1 MSLNCQADE
10 LTEQAE
16 GEEQE
21 EAQQTCGRPNVN
33 SSEREVGG
41 GKEVGRERER
51 QRRPDHVHIC
61 ISEMTHGNF

>member
-16 GEEQE
+16 GEELK

-33 SSEREVGG
+33 SSEREVGEGRRLEERGRDNG
-41 GKEVGRERER
+41 GQIMSIFAFLK
-51 QRRPDHVHIC
+51 
-61 ISEMTHGNF
+61 

>member
-10 LTEQAE
+10 LTEEAE

-33 SSEREVGG
+33 RSEQ
-41 GKEVGRERER
+41 REREGAGGR
-51 QRRPDHVHIC
+51 LEERGRDNGGQIMS
-61 ISEMTHGNF
+61 IFAFLK